1 MNRIATIAAEILATV
16 NNMTTQDGEF
26 IRIARF
32 LPEITGTRTEI
43 DEALARL
50 VKGDLIALA
59 PESNTKVLTPA
70 DERHAYRPSS
80 EALHLIAL
88 QV

>member
-16 NNMTTQDGEF
+16 DNMTTEDGEF
-26 IRIARF
+26 IRFARF
-32 LPEITGTRTEI
+32 LPEIEGTRTEI

-50 VKGDLIALA
+50 AKGDLIALA
-59 PESNTKVLTPA
+59 PESNTKMLTPA
-70 DERHAYRPSS
+70 DERHAYRPGS